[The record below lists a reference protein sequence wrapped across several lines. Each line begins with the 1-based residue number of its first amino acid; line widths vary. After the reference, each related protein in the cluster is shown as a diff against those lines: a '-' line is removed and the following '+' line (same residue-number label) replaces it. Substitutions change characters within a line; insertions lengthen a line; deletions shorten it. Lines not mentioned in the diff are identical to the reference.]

1 MMLVST
7 LSPNF
12 HTRPLMTK
20 LLRSS
25 IHHLPRARDPARYRR
40 CRHGRRPGEVNF
52 GIGAA
57 FAAAVISRRASDAD
71 FPVHHVTEPGGTDA
85 ASRFDKLGAGA
96 DQRLDQT
103 CLQALTVNNIGGRR
117 NNQADT
123 LGDFPATENS

>member
-25 IHHLPRARDPARYRR
+25 IQHLPRVRDHARYRR

-57 FAAAVISRRASDAD
+57 FAAAVISRRARDAD
-71 FPVHHVTEPGGTDA
+71 FPVHHVTAPGGTDA
-85 ASRFDKLGAGA
+85 TSPFDTLSAGA
-96 DQRLDQT
+96 DQRLPQG
-103 CLQALTVNNIGGRR
+103 AL
-117 NNQADT
+117 
-123 LGDFPATENS
+123 PAPTAKQKTSRGSNT